1 MSPGTLVGA
10 LESSWERWPDRPALS
25 SGGRITSYAQLGA
38 AVLRLAGAYRRLGIG
53 PGDRVVCSA
62 ANRPEHVVA
71 IGAAWSAGAVH
82 VGADFQLTGPELARV
97 VETTRAAALVYEPP
111 GGGADPFAALR
122 AVREA
127 HPGLVVLVAGDGPAP
142 AGCQALAELAAAGA
156 ETEAGPAP
164 REPSPGDPALIFIS
178 SGTTGTPKATL
189 GYHGNLA
196 ERWRRLGGW
205 LRFGPEDVHLA
216 HLPLSHGFGMMMA
229 MGALFAGGR
238 LVLLDRFTPEEALR
252 RVAAEGVTVLN
263 GAPAHFRLVLDRL
276 ARDGGDVGA
285 LRLSVGTA
293 ATFPPELVRDIW
305 DRLGVEFMYMYG
317 SSEGVG
323 VATTD
328 REDILRGSVGR
339 PAPGS
344 VVVVDEE
351 RRPVPAGVVGEV
363 AFSRGV
369 FPVRYWDEAGA
380 ADGGW
385 YYSGDLGRMDGEGRL
400 YVFGRLKHRIDRGG
414 LKVDPVEVEC
424 ALLRLPAVADAA
436 VIGLADP
443 VMGETVCACVVPA
456 PGESPELASLRL
468 ALGGELAPYKLPE
481 ALCVLE
487 RIPRTRLG
495 KVDLPALRAAAADA
509 PRRRLAAR

>member
-1 MSPGTLVGA
+1 MTTGTLIGA
-10 LESSWERWPDRPALS
+10 LESAWERWPDRAALT
-25 SGGRITSYAQLGA
+25 SGGGSVTYAQLGA
-38 AVLRLAGAYRRLGIG
+38 AVRRLAEAYRGLGIG

-62 ANRPEHVVA
+62 ANRPEQVVA
-71 IGAAWSAGAVH
+71 MGAAWSARAVH
-82 VGADFQLTGPELARV
+82 VGADFQLTGPELARI
-97 VETTRAAALVYEPP
+97 VELTRAAALVYEPP
-111 GGGADPFAALR
+111 AGEPDPFAALR

-127 HPGLVVLVAGDGPAP
+127 HPELLVLWVGDRPAP
-142 AGCQALAELAAAGA
+142 AGCLALAELAAAGA
-156 ETEAGPAP
+156 EPGAGPA
-164 REPSPGDPALIFIS
+164 RGGPSPEDAALVFIS
-178 SGTTGTPKATL
+178 SGTTGTPKATV
-189 GYHGNLA
+189 GCHGNLA

-229 MGALFAGGR
+229 MGALLTGGR
-238 LVLLDRFTPEEALR
+238 LVLLDRFSAGEALR
-252 RVAAEGVTVLN
+252 RIEAEGVTVLN
-263 GAPAHFRLVLDRL
+263 GAPAHFRLVLGRL
-276 ARDGGDVGA
+276 ARDGGDVGT

-344 VVVVDEE
+344 AVVVDEE

-369 FPVRYWDEAGA
+369 YPVRYWGEAAAA

-385 YYSGDLGRMDGEGRL
+385 YYSGDLGRMDADGRL
-400 YVFGRLKHRIDRGG
+400 YVFGRLKHQVDRGG

-424 ALLRLPAVADAA
+424 ALLRLPGVADAA
-436 VIGLADP
+436 VIGLPDP
-443 VMGETVCACVVPA
+443 VMGERVCACVVPA
-456 PGESPELASLRL
+456 GEPPELEPLRL
-468 ALGGELAPYKLPE
+468 ALGGELAPYNLPE
-481 ALCVLE
+481 ELCVLE

-495 KVDLPALRAAAADA
+495 KVDLPTLRAEAAAAA
-509 PRRRLAAR
+509 RQRLAAR